1 MKLSSLQYIQSKFIT
16 FFTILFTFSIS
27 CNSSDKKV
35 TTYNSNK
42 PKSQKIFIIESP
54 VMDEVHQ
61 INEPIHF
68 ILNKR
73 KNTVTVDSTV
83 IYVDGK
89 LIRSEVESP
98 LNFSSLSDFKKV
110 GRQNLRIRIF
120 YNDSLTQTISTRIT
134 LLSDRT
140 PAELKFKVVRSI
152 PHSTESYTQGLF
164 YHKGFLY
171 EGTGK
176 EEKSKILKIDPENG
190 DVLLQRK
197 LEPDI
202 FGEGITLYNNQI
214 FQLTYTKKVGF
225 VYDLE
230 TFERIREFDL
240 QTAQGWGLTTDD
252 HHLIVSEG
260 SSMLYFYDPE
270 YFSQTNQ
277 LDVCSDKSLVTS
289 LNELEYING
298 EIWANVYGRHYIVRI
313 DAETGKVT
321 GTLNLSTLF
330 PKDIPEDYEHV
341 LNGIAYN
348 SDNQTLFITGKFWP
362 VIYEI
367 EVFE

>member
-1 MKLSSLQYIQSKFIT
+1 MNLSTLLYIQSKFFT
-16 FFTILFTFSIS
+16 FFAILFTFSIS

-35 TTYNSNK
+35 TAYSSEK
-42 PKSQKIFIIESP
+42 PKSQKIFIVESP
-54 VMDEVHQ
+54 VMDDVHH
-61 INEPIHF
+61 IDDTIHF
-68 ILNKR
+68 IINNR
-73 KNTVTVDSTV
+73 KNTVTVDSTA

-89 LIRSEVESP
+89 LIRSEAESP
-98 LNFSSLSDFKKV
+98 LNFLSLSDFKKV

-120 YNDSLTQTISTRIT
+120 YNDSLSQTLSARIT
-134 LLSDRT
+134 LLSDLT
-140 PAELKFKVVRSI
+140 PSEFKFRVVRSI

-176 EEKSKILKIDPENG
+176 EEKSKILKINPVNG
-190 DVLLQRK
+190 DVILERK
-197 LEPDI
+197 LDPGI

-240 QTAQGWGLTTDD
+240 QTAEGWGLTTDGQ
-252 HHLIVSEG
+252 HLIVSEG

-270 YFSQTNQ
+270 YFSQVNQ

-289 LNELEYING
+289 LNELEYIRG

-362 VIYEI
+362 VMYEI